1 LAFAAALLALLSASV
16 PPAAG
21 QSRIASPGGS
31 EAQYVFVLD
40 DSRSM
45 QQTDSERLSVFAV
58 RSLISML
65 DDRDEV
71 SVVRLNGRR
80 DGEPSPPIEPLSRN
94 RARIQP
100 KLDLNGGLARYGADN
115 TPCASGLA
123 EVRALLEGAHR
134 PGVSQVVIFLTDGEC
149 TPAASEQPDVQGFLG
164 GLRSQQ
170 EKLFQFYLL
179 RFYGQR
185 TSPGLERLAQATG
198 GQVAEVSAGDPTRI
212 LATFA
217 RVLSRSQ
224 GYESYLLTPAE
235 PGLAAHR
242 GAERVR
248 LLAVAK
254 GAGEPLRFRV
264 QGRNGASPPSLGQ
277 PRTGQHRYGQG
288 DVYRFAA
295 LDYRPQQEPVTV
307 GVEGAGNAWKVVAL
321 PEYRLAVRMS
331 LRPGECEAPGGG
343 TVGSSVDVGS
353 TICALAEL
361 VNAAGQPVSRD
372 VTPGDLEARLE
383 IRQSGGTSVDVALNP
398 LSNEQARFGA
408 TRSHLEKGD
417 YEFQPVVRLPLGS
430 GDKATLRGTPSS
442 LQVASINIAA
452 EPAQLDFG
460 TLRPGMK
467 APRQIRWTG
476 NFPPA
481 KAHLELRDR
490 AEIPA
495 CVTVELSGAAEGK
508 ALAVEPGSQHWLT
521 ARAAP
526 YCGPQ
531 SIGRDLSTSVLLVFD
546 ESGRRVEVP
555 VRLALDYRIEVP
567 DSLSTRV
574 RAGESADLDLNI
586 RGNFEGGVKLR
597 AAFDGPD
604 QAESWPEERDDLE
617 LGFAAERRGRL
628 REAKGGPLAA
638 EDFQVGPGAA
648 PLRLRAVPS
657 RCCGSGEYRTALAL
671 TPAAGQKTPPGARP
685 LEPVRI
691 PVRVRVEPAGA
702 WACYGPRVLGGLAIL
717 LLLLL
722 IAYLINMVRH
732 SSFLHPETLA
742 TRLKPLVWTEF
753 GDTVEQKSS
762 KAEVLRR
769 VRQELTPWKRALA
782 WIQANPFAFGLPGGA
797 YRETVELFLQPSRD
811 LNRSQLVLQPVRG
824 LQERIAKEP
833 EAYAGRLFATATGG
847 GVTFLAVPDSSAR
860 VSRLVWTDA
869 AERETERPKAVRL
882 LKARLLRYLDA
893 LDLPQENEP
902 AGWQVG

>member
-1 LAFAAALLALLSASV
+1 
-16 PPAAG
+16 
-21 QSRIASPGGS
+21 
-31 EAQYVFVLD
+31 
-40 DSRSM
+40 
-45 QQTDSERLSVFAV
+45 
-58 RSLISML
+58 
-65 DDRDEV
+65 
-71 SVVRLNGRR
+71 
-80 DGEPSPPIEPLSRN
+80 
-94 RARIQP
+94 
-100 KLDLNGGLARYGADN
+100 
-115 TPCASGLA
+115 
-123 EVRALLEGAHR
+123 
-134 PGVSQVVIFLTDGEC
+134 
-149 TPAASEQPDVQGFLG
+149 
-164 GLRSQQ
+164 
-170 EKLFQFYLL
+170 
-179 RFYGQR
+179 
-185 TSPGLERLAQATG
+185 
-198 GQVAEVSAGDPTRI
+198 
-212 LATFA
+212 A

-224 GYESYLLTPAE
+224 GYESYLLTPSA

-248 LLAVAK
+248 LLAVAN
-254 GAGEPLRFRV
+254 GAGEPLRFRI
-264 QGRNGASPPSLGQ
+264 QDRNGVSPSSLGQ
-277 PRTGQHRYGQG
+277 AQTGQHHYSQG
-288 DVYRFAA
+288 KVYRFAA

-307 GVEGAGNAWKVVAL
+307 EVEGAGSAWKVVAL

-331 LRPGECEAPGGG
+331 LRQGECEGQGGG
-343 TVGSSVDVGS
+343 PVGSAAEVGS
-353 TICALAEL
+353 TVCILAEL

-372 VTPGDLEARLE
+372 VSAGDLEARLE
-383 IRQSGGTSVDVALNP
+383 IRQAGRASTDVAINP
-398 LSNEQARFGA
+398 LPGDQARFGV

-417 YEFQPVVRLPLGS
+417 YEFQPVVRLSLGS
-430 GDKATLRGTPSS
+430 GDKATLRGTPVS
-442 LQVASINIAA
+442 LQVASISIAA
-452 EPAQLDFG
+452 APAQLDFG

-481 KAHLELRDR
+481 RAHLELRDR
-490 AEIPA
+490 SEISA

-508 ALAVEPGSQHWLT
+508 AQVIEPDSQHWLT
-521 ARAAP
+521 ARVSP
-526 YCGPQ
+526 YCGPR
-531 SIGRDLSTSVLLVFD
+531 SIQRAIQTSVSLVFEEGD
-546 ESGRRVEVP
+546 RRVEVP
-555 VRLALDYRIEVP
+555 VKLALDYRIQIPEELTIP
-567 DSLSTRV
+567 V
-574 RAGESADLDLNI
+574 RAGESADVDVNI
-586 RGNFEGGVKLR
+586 RGNFDGEVKLR
-597 AAFDGPD
+597 AAFDGLD

-638 EDFQVGPGAA
+638 EDFQVGSGAA

-671 TPAAGQKTPPGARP
+671 TPAASQKTPPGARP
-685 LEPVRI
+685 LEPARI